1 MDKTDERKE
10 IGKAINDMGDRLHIL
25 KIYIAKMERMSSL
38 YRDLI
43 TDLNNNKVQNFTDR
57 MKKIKNVEN
66 EDNIEVVFSN
76 LWVIV
81 KDFEKD
87 YRTLKNNEEKDKY
100 K

>member
-10 IGKAINDMGDRLHIL
+10 IGKAINDMGDKLHIL

-43 TDLNNNKVQNFTDR
+43 TDLDNNKVQNFTDR

-81 KDFEKD
+81 KDYEKS
-87 YRTLKNNEEKDKY
+87 YRTLKKNKEKINSK
-100 K
+100 

>member
-10 IGKAINDMGDRLHIL
+10 IGKAINDMGDKLHIL

-43 TDLNNNKVQNFTDR
+43 TDLDNNKVQNFTDR

-81 KDFEKD
+81 KEYEKS
-87 YRTLKNNEEKDKY
+87 YRTLKKNKEKINSK
-100 K
+100 

>member
-10 IGKAINDMGDRLHIL
+10 IGKAINDMGDKLHIL

-43 TDLNNNKVQNFTDR
+43 TDLDNNKVQNFTDR

-76 LWVIV
+76 LWMIV
-81 KDFEKD
+81 KDCEKD
-87 YRTLKNNEEKDKY
+87 YRILKNNKDRINSK
-100 K
+100 

>member
-10 IGKAINDMGDRLHIL
+10 IGKAINDMGDKLHIL

-43 TDLNNNKVQNFTDR
+43 TDLDNNKVQNFTDR

-66 EDNIEVVFSN
+66 EDNIEVVS
-76 LWVIV
+76 
-81 KDFEKD
+81 
-87 YRTLKNNEEKDKY
+87 
-100 K
+100 

>member
-10 IGKAINDMGDRLHIL
+10 IGKAINDMGDKLHIL
-25 KIYIAKMERMSSL
+25 KIYIAKMERMNSL

-57 MKKIKNVEN
+57 MKKIRNVES

-81 KDFEKD
+81 KDCEKD
-87 YRTLKNNEEKDKY
+87 YKTLKRNKEKIDSK
-100 K
+100 